1 MDKRLILAS
10 TSPRRRELLSGLGV
24 EFQVMPPSASEDP
37 IPNETPQELVKRLA
51 LDKAMSIASNIHSG
65 HTPSSSPDLAGGAFV
80 IGGDSTVVLGDRV
93 MGKPADSGEARRM
106 LEALRGREHQVM
118 TGVAVVDTNDLRAHA
133 STRISTVIMR
143 EYSDEEIEAYVA
155 SGEPLDKAGGYAVQ
169 DKVFRPAARLEGC
182 YTGTMG
188 LPLCTL
194 MDLLKDAGSQI
205 VPKGGIR
212 LPEGCTQCPLRDYSH
227 VDRPR

>member
-1 MDKRLILAS
+1 MDKRLVLAS

-24 EFQVMPPSASEDP
+24 EFKVAPPSASEDP
-37 IPNETPQELVKRLA
+37 QPNETPQEMVKRLA
-51 LDKAMSIASNIHSG
+51 LDKAMSIASHLRSG
-65 HTPSSSPDLAGGAFV
+65 PAPSLSYEGVGGALV
-80 IGGDSTVVLGDRV
+80 IGGDSVVVLGDRV
-93 MGKPADSGEARRM
+93 MGKPADSEEARRM

-118 TGVAVVDTNDLRAHA
+118 TGVAVVDTDDLRAHA

-169 DKVFRPAARLEGC
+169 DKIFRPAAHLEGC

-194 MDLLKDAGSQI
+194 MDLLEDAGSRL
-205 VPKGGIR
+205 VPKGSIH

-227 VDRPR
+227 VDRPP